1 MSTYVVKPDD
11 IQRKWFVVDAEGKT
25 LGRIATQ
32 ISMILMGKNKPQF
45 TPSVDCG
52 DFVIVVNAEKV
63 SLSGK
68 KLSQKFHV
76 YNTGYPGG
84 LRQIDYATMLRKKP
98 EKVIELA
105 VKGMLPKNTLGRQMI
120 KKLKVYTGPDHKHA
134 AQQPT
139 VIDI

>member
-84 LRQIDYATMLRKKP
+84 LRQIDYATMLQKKP

-105 VKGMLPKNTLGRQMI
+105 VKGMLPKNTIGRQMKI
-120 KKLKVYTGPDHKHA
+120 GRAHV
-134 AQQPT
+134 
-139 VIDI
+139 

>member
-11 IQRKWFVVDAEGKT
+11 IQRKWFVVAAEGKT

-84 LRQIDYATMLRKKP
+84 LRQIDYATMLQKKP

-105 VKGMLPKNTLGRQMI
+105 VKGMLPKNTIGRQMI

>member
-84 LRQIDYATMLRKKP
+84 LRQIDYATMLQKKP

-105 VKGMLPKNTLGRQMI
+105 VKGMLPKNTIGRQMI

>member
-32 ISMILMGKNKPQF
+32 ISMVLMGKNKPQF
-45 TPSVDCG
+45 TPSADCG

-63 SLSGK
+63 ALSGK

-84 LRQIDYATMLRKKP
+84 LKQIDYATMLQKKP

-139 VIDI
+139 VLDI

>member
-84 LRQIDYATMLRKKP
+84 LRQIDYATMLQKKP

>member
-84 LRQIDYATMLRKKP
+84 LRQIDYATMLQKKP

-120 KKLKVYTGPDHKHA
+120 KKLKVYTSPDHKHA